1 MLCLDFYVYFCAAK
15 HIVRMNY
22 EELLAARK
30 GSKNQKSQLPIGG
43 YYREQVDGK
52 WRGLVDI
59 RPELNSNIVFTK
71 ALEQECDRNKTLVNN
86 RQIHF
91 TAIKDGHE
99 VKQLELELG
108 NFQTFE
114 QVLLDNPA
122 IVAEKGFIEQV
133 LTSLVDI
140 TTYLHQQGIKHICY
154 SPKTV
159 FVRKGDNAALLLTHG
174 EFYLGMKD
182 QRAFYGDDAQY
193 VAPEVLDHGT
203 IDDRCDVY
211 SIGKFIQS
219 LFDQSDLPLEY
230 RAAIKKAV
238 SQSPAD
244 RFETPEAMLKT
255 IQQRHNT
262 MKSVL
267 TLVIATV
274 IALLCVWVYFDMMPE
289 TSPVEFV
296 KPAPRQATDDLIDDG
311 FDPAEMGV
319 VSDGDSL
326 VVDEEAM
333 ERDYQAKAEEIFRKK
348 YEKEADRILSK
359 IYNKSYMSNSEKKF
373 ISESKSTISEL
384 MEVQSQLGEEAGLTP
399 ERSQLIA
406 TEIIER
412 VSDAKKKAVGSTN
425 SRGIQL
431 PGK

>member
-1 MLCLDFYVYFCAAK
+1 
-15 HIVRMNY
+15 MNY
-22 EELLAARK
+22 EELLAARNN
-30 GSKNQKSQLPIGG
+30 SKKHKSQLPIGG
-43 YYREQVDGK
+43 YYREQVNGK

-59 RPELNSNIVFTK
+59 RPELQSNIVFTK
-71 ALEQECDRNKTLVNN
+71 ALDTECERNKTLANH

-91 TAIKDGHE
+91 TPVREHGDIT
-99 VKQLELELG
+99 QLELELG

-114 QVLLDNPA
+114 QLLLDNPA
-122 IVAEKGFIEQV
+122 IVAEKGFINQV
-133 LTSLVDI
+133 LTSLVEI
-140 TTYLHQQGIKHICY
+140 TTYLHQQGIKHVCY

-159 FVRKGDNAALLLTHG
+159 FARKGDNAVLLLTHG
-174 EFYLGMKD
+174 EYYLALDD
-182 QRAFYGDDAQY
+182 QKAFYGDDAQY
-193 VAPEVLDHGT
+193 VAPEVLEHGA
-203 IDDRCDVY
+203 IDERCDVY
-211 SIGKFIQS
+211 GIGRFMQS

-238 SQSPAD
+238 SPSPED
-244 RFETPEAMLKT
+244 RFNTPQDLLKA

-262 MKSVL
+262 MKTALS
-267 TLVIATV
+267 LVVAVV
-274 IALLCVWVYFDMMPE
+274 IALVCVWLYFDMMPE

-311 FDPAEMGV
+311 FDPAELGV

-326 VVDEEAM
+326 VVDEEALQ
-333 ERDYQAKAEEIFRKK
+333 RDYQAKAEEIFRKN

-384 MEVQSQLGEEAGLTP
+384 MEAQSKLGEESGLSP

-412 VSDAKKKAVGSTN
+412 VTNEKRKAVGSTN
-425 SRGIQL
+425 SRGIKL